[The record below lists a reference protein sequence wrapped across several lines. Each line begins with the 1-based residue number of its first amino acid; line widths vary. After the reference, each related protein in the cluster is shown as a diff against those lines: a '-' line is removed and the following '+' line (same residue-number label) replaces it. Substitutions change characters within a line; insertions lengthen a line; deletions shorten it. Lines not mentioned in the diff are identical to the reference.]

1 MVSDARD
8 KGARIYTAP
17 APRGSLPTNYC
28 PGTVVSGLTTEME
41 LYEIESFGPVFG
53 TVSVQTEDQ
62 IFKMIQQAKY
72 GLSSSIISR
81 DHYRALQLARCIKA
95 GAVHI
100 NTMTVHD

>member
-1 MVSDARD
+1 
-8 KGARIYTAP
+8 
-17 APRGSLPTNYC
+17 
-28 PGTVVSGLTTEME
+28 ME

-100 NTMTVHD
+100 TTMTGHDEATLPPGGFGVSGWGRFGAGWGLEEFVQTEVVTLHAA

>member
-1 MVSDARD
+1 
-8 KGARIYTAP
+8 
-17 APRGSLPTNYC
+17 
-28 PGTVVSGLTTEME
+28 ME

-100 NTMTVHD
+100 NAMTVHDEATLPHGGFGESGWGRFGAGWGLEEFVQTEVVTLHAA

>member
-1 MVSDARD
+1 
-8 KGARIYTAP
+8 
-17 APRGSLPTNYC
+17 
-28 PGTVVSGLTTEME
+28 ME

-62 IFKMIQQAKY
+62 IIKMIQQAKY

-100 NTMTVHD
+100 NAMTVHDEATLPHGGFGESGWGVGGICPDKGRDASCSMNGLVRN